1 MSQNWLFEEATRLAH
16 EYGFKVYEVT
26 QTVVRIRTICDEWL
40 IQYVEGSKKPF
51 YLYHYKQKPHLQ
63 RKFYDLPF
71 LFKSVWQHDRFV
83 LNGRSTVPI
92 GVY

>member
-16 EYGFKVYEVT
+16 EYGFRVYEVT

-71 LFKSVWQHDRFV
+71 LFKSIWQHDRFV
-83 LNGRSTVPI
+83 SNGRSTVPI

>member
-1 MSQNWLFEEATRLAH
+1 MFEEATRLAH
-16 EYGFKVYEVT
+16 EYGFRVYEVT

-71 LFKSVWQHDRFV
+71 LFKSIWQHDRFV

>member
-1 MSQNWLFEEATRLAH
+1 MFEEATRLAH

>member
-1 MSQNWLFEEATRLAH
+1 LFEEATRLAH
-16 EYGFKVYEVT
+16 EYGFRVYKVT